1 MHTCAVF
8 SLVCQRIVFLF
19 LISSSVG
26 RCVEGEWELVT
37 LGSCS
42 YTLCQRKREANSFTI
57 VSLVGQGRQ
66 WCSSLYFAL
75 KTALIQCPQIVYM
88 TRRVYISE
96 EHGWQKFLK
105 EVLNTEGHQAQ
116 RETGCLVF
124 LTVVDCMTL
133 WIAVFQNGRY
143 CGSHWKLKP
152 LHRCLRQLFIL

>member
-66 WCSSLYFAL
+66 WCSSLYFEDCSYPVSSNCIHDQ
-75 KTALIQCPQIVYM
+75 KSVYFWG
-88 TRRVYISE
+88 TRLAKVPEGSPEYRGTSGPKRNRLFGIFNSSWLHDIMNCCFSE
-96 EHGWQKFLK
+96 WLLLWF
-105 EVLNTEGHQAQ
+105 
-116 RETGCLVF
+116 
-124 LTVVDCMTL
+124 TL
-133 WIAVFQNGRY
+133 EIKA
-143 CGSHWKLKP
+143 P
-152 LHRCLRQLFIL
+152 A